1 MANIRKSFNFRNGV
15 QVDNDNFVVNANGL
29 VGIGTSVP
37 QNYLLNVYGDTRTT
51 GLTTTQDLFVT
62 QNAKISGIT
71 TVGVLTASSIDVANG
86 VNVGGALTAA
96 TLKLTNGETVDNLI
110 GFARTTFITDG
121 VGIHTVSKI
130 GIGTTSNVNYQ
141 LDVLGDTRV
150 TGIVS
155 ATTFDG
161 ALNSTNLTGTIN
173 NDRLPDLITSNINAS
188 SGVSTFTELK
198 VGTAITMSAGIITAT
213 TFKGNLTGN
222 VTGNITGNVTG
233 NITGNVTGTATTA
246 TNLSDGANIT
256 TGTISDA
263 RLPNL
268 ITSNINSTSGVS
280 TFTELKVGTAITMS
294 AGIITATSF
303 DGVLN
308 STNLTGT
315 INNDRLPVTPQF
327 TSIGIGTDSPTDAL
341 HIQQSGAAEI
351 YVGSDSAASS
361 LRVGRNLDDN
371 DSGMVK
377 YGNTSGIY
385 PYSTEKSLDF
395 MNFGQGNV
403 NFYIEA
409 GITTTSDFNFNWNK
423 GGNTNLMTLTKG
435 GNLGIGITNP
445 THKLN
450 VQGISTFTDNAHF
463 NSNVTI
469 DGSLNFSAGANITA
483 TLIGDVQ
490 NSSSNVILDV
500 SEPRV
505 NANVFIQTGISTFNE
520 VSIGSTSK
528 SENVVIGGGNVV
540 RTDLEDV
547 ITANNETNRFF
558 VNSSGSIGIKTT
570 ISYGLDIGVNC
581 TTKQALFSG
590 VGIGT
595 TSMRCAVDFA
605 DAGTLGVTTH
615 TYLVPPKV
623 STSNRNGIAGTI
635 TGATIYNITD
645 NKLQVYTGSTWETIT
660 SS

>member
-1 MANIRKSFNFRNGV
+1 MANIRKSFNFRSGL
-15 QVDNDNFVVNANGL
+15 QVDNDNFVINANGL

-37 QNYLLNVYGDTRTT
+37 QTYLLNVYGDTRTT
-51 GLTTTQDLFVT
+51 GLTTTRDLFVT
-62 QNAKISGIT
+62 QNAEISGVT

-86 VNVGGALTAA
+86 IKVGGALTAA
-96 TLKLTNGETVDNLI
+96 TLTLTNGLVIDNLI
-110 GFARTTFITDG
+110 GYAYSTFITDG

-141 LDVLGDTRV
+141 LDILGDTRV

-155 ATTFDG
+155 ATNFVG
-161 ALNSTNLTGTIN
+161 NLTGTASNASGATGDFSIA
-173 NDRLPDLITSNINAS
+173 DKIIHTGDTDTTIRFPAADTFTVETAGTERLRITGIGSVGIGTDNPAQKLEIYGGARITSTDGSHGIHFYPNVVSLGYQRIISYNTTSFEYEDLSFGVNDFIVTNGVTAERLRITSAGNVGIGSTIPTSKLDVSGDAKVSGVITATTFVGNLTGGVTGVVNAS

-213 TFKGNLTGN
+213 TFE
-222 VTGNITGNVTG
+222 
-233 NITGNVTGTATTA
+233 
-246 TNLSDGANIT
+246 GA
-256 TGTISDA
+256 
-263 RLPNL
+263 
-268 ITSNINSTSGVS
+268 
-280 TFTELKVGTAITMS
+280 
-294 AGIITATSF
+294 
-303 DGVLN
+303 LN

-377 YGNTSGIY
+377 YGNTTGIY

-450 VQGISTFTDNAHF
+450 VQGISTFTGSSYF
-463 NSNVTI
+463 NQNVTI
-469 DGSLNFSAGANITA
+469 DGALSAESLTLTQSLIANVTGNL
-483 TLIGDVQ
+483 TGNVTGNLSGDVTG
-490 NSSSNVILDV
+490 SLS
-500 SEPRV
+500 
-505 NANVFIQTGISTFNE
+505 GISTFNFLKP
-520 VSIGSTSK
+520 T
-528 SENVVIGGGNVV
+528 
-540 RTDLEDV
+540 R
-547 ITANNETNRFF
+547 
-558 VNSSGSIGIKTT
+558 
-570 ISYGLDIGVNC
+570 
-581 TTKQALFSG
+581 

-595 TSMRCAVDFA
+595 TTPRCALDIKDSTA
-605 DAGTLGVTTH
+605 AGSGFVLLPSQTTANR
-615 TYLVPPKV
+615 PGAG
-623 STSNRNGIAGTI
+623 STMEGSL
-635 TGATIYNITD
+635 IYNNTIKRFEFW
-645 NKLQVYTGSTWETIT
+645 NGSAWVGLTTEA
-660 SS
+660 